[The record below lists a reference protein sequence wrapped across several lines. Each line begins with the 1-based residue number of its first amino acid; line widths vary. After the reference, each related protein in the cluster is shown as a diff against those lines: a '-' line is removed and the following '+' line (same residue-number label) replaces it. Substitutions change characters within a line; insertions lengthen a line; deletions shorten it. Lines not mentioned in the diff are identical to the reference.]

1 MNDSTT
7 AALRWHDE
15 AEVLGVR
22 VRVFFFDPAE
32 VDARPDFIGR
42 QLPIL
47 QGTAARLLVP
57 EGQRDTY
64 RVGGLQA
71 QPDAVLA
78 HGNGLLCLSWR
89 GGDGR
94 VLDAARWRQ
103 QWRADVMLQ
112 AIATAMAVAG
122 QLQRPTAALWRGA
135 NLLCQFDPGPPVLE
149 CLASNIPAAQR
160 YWDGVAQVSPAQLAS
175 FCEPRLRV
183 LPGLAAEALHAA

>member
-7 AALRWHDE
+7 AALPWHDE

-32 VDARPDFIGR
+32 VDARPDLIGR

-94 VLDAARWRQ
+94 LLDAERWRQ